1 MESGANSRASRRIA
15 AGLTLL
21 LFGLLG
27 VAGLVLALSN
37 VLPLL
42 VAWIGM
48 VVVIVGASFELRSSG
63 SMRTVWRGVIVVGA
77 IVAIGS
83 LVWLGWSSP
92 WVLLGAIVAVL
103 AVGFLG
109 SYALDVP
116 APVVDRLSAD
126 HPVLFVNPKSG
137 GGKATDADIAA
148 IAVQRG
154 IEVKVLERGDDLTE
168 LAAAAI
174 AGGADAIAMA
184 GGDGSLGYVASA
196 TIDAGIPFICIPA
209 GTRNHFARDL
219 GLDRSEIVGALDAFS
234 GEIRML
240 DYATVNGRVFLNVAS
255 LGLYAE
261 TVSDPAYRDA
271 KIETARETL
280 QSLKA
285 SGMSFDLQFS
295 DRNGQRH
302 DSADLIMVSSGRYA
316 IKGPPG
322 DIGKRANLDQG
333 QLGVI
338 TLNAP
343 DPAAAIEVATL
354 WAAGAI
360 DRFRGWEQWETST
373 FDVESNSTVSIGI
386 DGETVRMVP
395 PLHFEIHS
403 AAFPVAVP
411 EGTPYG
417 PRVSPIGSV
426 GSIGDL
432 WAIAVGG
439 TSNRAS

>member
-1 MESGANSRASRRIA
+1 M
-15 AGLTLL
+15 
-21 LFGLLG
+21 
-27 VAGLVLALSN
+27 
-37 VLPLL
+37 
-42 VAWIGM
+42 GM

-63 SMRTVWRGVIVVGA
+63 FVRTVWRVIIAFGV
-77 IVAIGS
+77 IVAIGA
-83 LVWLGWSSP
+83 LIWLGWSSP
-92 WVLLGAIVAVL
+92 WALVAAIIAVVAI
-103 AVGFLG
+103 GFLG
-109 SYALDVP
+109 AYALDAP
-116 APVVDRLSAD
+116 APVVGRLSAD

-137 GGKATDADIAA
+137 GGKATESDIAA
-148 IAVQRG
+148 IAARRG
-154 IEVKVLERGDDLTE
+154 IEVKILERGDDLTE
-168 LAAAAI
+168 LAASAI
-174 AGGADAIAMA
+174 AGGADAIGMA

-219 GLDRSEIVGALDAFS
+219 GLDRSEIVGALDAFN

-280 QSLKA
+280 RSLEA
-285 SGMSFDLQFS
+285 SGVSFDLQYS

-322 DIGKRANLDQG
+322 DIGKRACLDQG
-333 QLGVI
+333 YLGVI
-338 TLNAP
+338 ALNAS

-373 FDVESNSTVSIGI
+373 FDVDSNSTVSIGI
-386 DGETVRMVP
+386 DGETVSLEP
-395 PLHFEIHS
+395 PLRFEIHTG
-403 AAFPVAVP
+403 AFPVAVP
-411 EGTPYG
+411 EGTPHG
-417 PRVSPIGSV
+417 PRVSPIGTV
-426 GSIGDL
+426 GSIGNL
-432 WAIAVGG
+432 WAIAVGE
-439 TSNRAS
+439 TPSRASGAR